1 MRAQP
6 GGGLAAA
13 FPAPNLRPAAW
24 AQLHAAYVATAEAW
38 AAGRRSDAYAA
49 LQGGVQPMLELFRE
63 DEEAWLTE
71 PLHALVDTLRFVAEG
86 ADAELEARGR
96 KPNRLENAG
105 NHLMTCFSAAHRAQG
120 NRNKRLAT
128 LKVANCL
135 FQVYFKLNTL
145 RLCKNIIRAVEARNF
160 VDFNAFPVGQRVTNR
175 FFVGRLSVFDDRFL
189 EADEQLSYAFRHCP
203 RSSTHNKGLILQ
215 YLLPVKLLLG
225 QLPRPALREQYRLDQ
240 MYGGVIRAMQTG
252 SVRDLDEALELHLPT
267 YIRAGTY
274 LVLEKLRFAVMRRL
288 LKRTLLLGSE
298 LRPGKPKTQLP
309 LGLYQAALRW
319 QGVDMEL
326 DEVECVVAN
335 MIYRRYVKGYIAHK
349 NRILVVSKIDPF
361 PSLHKVLL
369 EDPGS

>member
-1 MRAQP
+1 MRTRP

-13 FPAPNLRPAAW
+13 FPPPHLRPAAW
-24 AQLHAAYVATAEAW
+24 GQLHAAYVATAEAW

-49 LQGGVQPMLELFRE
+49 LQGAVQPMLELFRE

-160 VDFNAFPVGQRVTNR
+160 VEFNAFPVGQRVTNR
-175 FFVGRLSVFDDRFL
+175 FFVGRLSVFDDHFL

-203 RSSTHNKGLILQ
+203 RSSSHNKGLILQ

-252 SVRDLDEALELHLPT
+252 SVRDLDEALEHHLPT

-335 MIYRRYVKGYIAHK
+335 MIYRKYVKGYIAHK